1 MKSLRDPLKWIAC
14 YQIAGALLAT
24 QVLERQLSTFVT
36 GGPIAWL
43 FLAVVT
49 TFFTLNGVAGVLLL
63 RGAPRGRTLTTIA
76 QLPQVLWAD
85 VPGFLY
91 YATCGASFAL
101 NWRQDWVGFTTGMG
115 SQFSLFVRHLPDT
128 DSSVAINFVPLV
140 VLYVLYRRKP
150 QVAVTSR
157 LTSA

>member
-36 GGPIAWL
+36 GGPIGWL
-43 FLAVVT
+43 FLAVVAG
-49 TFFTLNGVAGVLLL
+49 FFTLNGVAGVLLL

-101 NWRQDWVGFTTGMG
+101 NWRQDVPHTIGRTRPTTRALSGR
-115 SQFSLFVRHLPDT
+115 VW
-128 DSSVAINFVPLV
+128 
-140 VLYVLYRRKP
+140 
-150 QVAVTSR
+150 
-157 LTSA
+157 

>member
-1 MKSLRDPLKWIAC
+1 MKSLRDPLKWIGC

-36 GGPIAWL
+36 GGPIGWL

-49 TFFTLNGVAGVLLL
+49 SFFTLNGVAGVLLL
-63 RGAPRGRTLTTIA
+63 RGAPRGTTFTTIA
-76 QLPQVLWAD
+76 QVPQVLWAD

-101 NWRQDWVGFTTGMG
+101 NWRQDWVGFTTGIG
-115 SQFSLFVRHLPDT
+115 SQFSLFVRHVPET